1 MTSLDGLFGG
11 TGDSVAVIDG
21 DLRVIYWNEASR
33 ELFGYSSEEAVGKTC
48 HDLLGGFDER
58 GGLLCGPECSLLN
71 CAKRGER
78 LHNFNMLARRKDGR
92 PVWLD
97 VSTIYIANVGEHR
110 NVVVH
115 LFRSIDNLKRTQ
127 WMIDEMISLAVKEAP
142 AAPLTPELAESLT
155 PELTPREREVLK
167 LLSRGLAAK
176 AIAHELTITENTARN
191 HIQSVIGKLGA
202 HSQLEAVLYA
212 QRRRL
217 I

>member
-58 GGLLCGPECSLLN
+58 GGLLCGPEGSLLN

-92 PVWLD
+92 PVSLD

-176 AIAHELTITENTARN
+176 AI
-191 HIQSVIGKLGA
+191 
-202 HSQLEAVLYA
+202 
-212 QRRRL
+212 
-217 I
+217 